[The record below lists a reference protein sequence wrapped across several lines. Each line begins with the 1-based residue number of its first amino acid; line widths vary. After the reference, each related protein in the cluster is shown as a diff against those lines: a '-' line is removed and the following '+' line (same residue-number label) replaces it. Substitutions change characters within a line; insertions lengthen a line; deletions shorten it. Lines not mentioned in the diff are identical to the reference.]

1 MKQLGL
7 LLLIF
12 LLTPGFVLADE
23 PGPLESGIADAG
35 DLAEKAGLVPGGP
48 GTTASSI
55 LLGFIGWGLSFVAI
69 IALAVLI
76 WGGIRY
82 IISVGNE
89 NDIQAA
95 RKTIQWAV
103 IGLIIV
109 LLSFAIITAIQA
121 ALGL

>member
-7 LLLIF
+7 FVLIF
-12 LLTPGFVLADE
+12 LLAPGFVLAQS

-35 DLAEKAGLVPGGP
+35 KLADEAGLVEGGKS
-48 GTTASSI
+48 ASEI
-55 LLGFIGWGLSFVAI
+55 LLGFIGWVLSFVAI

-121 ALGL
+121 SLGL